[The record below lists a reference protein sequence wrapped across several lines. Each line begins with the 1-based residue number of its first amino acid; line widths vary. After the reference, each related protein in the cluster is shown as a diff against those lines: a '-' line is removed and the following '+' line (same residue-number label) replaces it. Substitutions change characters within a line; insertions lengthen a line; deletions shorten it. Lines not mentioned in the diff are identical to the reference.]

1 LKLPL
6 TNITPIFDCLF
17 QGALQSDT
25 SNLILSK
32 TLAVIV
38 NKWTDEQ
45 ILESIYKTIQTNL
58 LPMLKEEDDVHKRKL
73 CFNIFIWLIKALVMR
88 GHPYG
93 FELLD
98 SIIIEQC
105 GTDIGE
111 DAAISFTTLLED
123 DGFVLNSQAN
133 YLLALLYLLQKVP
146 RQVTI
151 HELPKLMMPI
161 IVSLSSHHMNLII
174 LTLKVTQDIIPNAQS
189 IIVQHLGSFI
199 HALLRL
205 TCFPVVDIRLL
216 ALKGLLTLAQKG
228 KFDIL
233 SPFRPSVVKELASA
247 LDDKK
252 RI

>member
-1 LKLPL
+1 
-6 TNITPIFDCLF
+6 
-17 QGALQSDT
+17 
-25 SNLILSK
+25 
-32 TLAVIV
+32 
-38 NKWTDEQ
+38 
-45 ILESIYKTIQTNL
+45 
-58 LPMLKEEDDVHKRKL
+58 
-73 CFNIFIWLIKALVMR
+73 
-88 GHPYG
+88 
-93 FELLD
+93 
-98 SIIIEQC
+98 
-105 GTDIGE
+105 
-111 DAAISFTTLLED
+111 
-123 DGFVLNSQAN
+123 
-133 YLLALLYLLQKVP
+133 
-146 RQVTI
+146 
-151 HELPKLMMPI
+151 MPI

-252 RI
+252 RIVRKQAVDCREKW